1 MADRDASRIRIQ
13 LPTQDTDGDGDIDAS
28 TDTYL
33 CVTDGPN
40 WSGFTRSSVET
51 TCSETTGD
59 GWGNLVRTFRAG
71 KLINM
76 GTITLT
82 VDWDPTGT
90 TGGREF
96 VAFMTNTSGVYKVKF
111 PAEGAETAGPI
122 INITGHMES
131 FTPQGTVL
139 ADGQDSRSLAQMVLK
154 ISGITFTAAV

>member
-13 LPTQDTDGDGDIDAS
+13 LPTQDTDGNGTIDAA
-28 TDTYL
+28 TDIHL

-40 WSGFTRSSVET
+40 WSGFQRSSVEV

-59 GWGNLVRTFRAG
+59 GWGNLVRAFRAG
-71 KLINM
+71 KMIDL
-76 GTITLT
+76 GTITIT

-90 TGGREF
+90 TGGREL
-96 VAFMTNTSGVYKVKF
+96 VAFMTNTSGIYKIKF

-122 INITGHMES
+122 INVTGHVES

-139 ADGQDSRSLAQMVLK
+139 ADGQESRSLAQMVIK
-154 ISGITFTAAV
+154 ISSLTFTAAA